1 MRPDFFH
8 LIMHL
13 GAPVDGMQK
22 LPGIDCTI
30 QVADGVYWLYYPS
43 CLGVAKSMCSCV
55 ICSMRVFQCF
65 FFRGFSQYIVSW
77 LTIVPYII
85 YFIAKSWWSFGE
97 DHKYIYIYLC
107 ATYTYIFYI
116 FSLYFSS
123 HESHFPSCPASCEK
137 SRMRKA
143 HFYWILLASTPCPR
157 VTNGSSM
164 MQRFKKFRKSKTER
178 RGKQRRNVAT
188 SSGLGGWMVWW
199 AACKSLKN
207 VLVFL

>member
-1 MRPDFFH
+1 MVCKSCRG
-8 LIMHL
+8 LIVL
-13 GAPVDGMQK
+13 SK
-22 LPGIDCTI
+22 LPMVFFLILF
-30 QVADGVYWLYYPS
+30 VWALYWITDPGS
-43 CLGVAKSMCSCV
+43 CKINVFLCDMLHA
-55 ICSMRVFQCF
+55 RVSVF
-65 FFRGFSQYIVSW
+65 FFQGFLTVHCFMINYSTVYYILYCQELVVLWRGSQI
-77 LTIVPYII
+77 
-85 YFIAKSWWSFGE
+85 
-97 DHKYIYIYLC
+97 YIYIYLC